1 MNRRV
6 KKYIKRIGIAAACA
20 AVAAGVLTRLR
31 VRTGGA
37 VQVLP
42 VSMMSGPAE
51 TLMFT
56 GVVNASPSQNVKLKD
71 AMVRSVNV
79 TAGDTV
85 KKGDVL
91 MEYDTTSFALT
102 VQADEAKIA
111 VLEADLGRQKRRL
124 EQVRGLKPSESAPLQ
139 ADPAPSSTEE
149 GGNDRKKDMPPLVTE
164 SRLDEK
170 KAGSREVF
178 QVTTQTVVSAGFLQK
193 LQQTATCA
201 RLDVFEGNVYYGM
214 WILDG
219 AALAGTAGING
230 GSYRPLSGQEKDA
243 LADEIARD
251 ILSGAAGDQTPG
263 QTAPPEPSS
272 QPAQSSQP
280 SQPSPVAPSSQP
292 SQVSSTPQSSETQP
306 DQTSPS
312 SQTSHPAVA
321 VATAADVK
329 ALSGRIRQILE
340 SSGLGIVQAP
350 VSSET
355 AFQDWKLA
363 DSMQITEQ
371 GAVIRSGSGYGVFQA
386 SAPIP
391 YEEYSAAD
399 GGDETEAADALP
411 VTGTEDAGSVDTSD
425 ENYVYTQAELASL
438 IKQSQKA
445 IQDTDLQLRQARIT
459 LEQDRETK
467 KDGLIKAQSDGVVK
481 EVKDYRAVSPGD
493 TVITVTGDSGY
504 EITAYVDELSVTRL
518 SAGDAAQITD
528 YSTGST
534 MSGSIL
540 SISDRPADEN
550 MGYEV
555 YGVNPNSSYYPVTIA
570 VEDTKEALDKASRC
584 GVAFAMQESP
594 ALVIESM
601 YVRSDGGGK
610 YVMLAGE
617 DGRLQ
622 KRYVKTG
629 RTIYNYQVEILEGLS
644 ADDFIAFPYGVN
656 ATEGAKAERMDMSDL
671 YGGIN

>member
-31 VRTGGA
+31 VRAGGA
-37 VQVLP
+37 VQALP
-42 VSMMSGPAE
+42 VSMMAGSAE

-111 VLEADLGRQKRRL
+111 VLEADLDRQKRRL
-124 EQVRGLKPSESAPLQ
+124 EQVRGLKPSESAPLP

-164 SRLDEK
+164 STLDEK
-170 KAGSREVF
+170 KAGTREVF

-193 LQQTATCA
+193 LQQTASCA
-201 RLDVFEGNVYYGM
+201 RLDVFEGNVYYGT

-219 AALAGTAGING
+219 AALAGTAEING

-263 QTAPPEPSS
+263 QTAPAEPSS
-272 QPAQSSQP
+272 QSSQ
-280 SQPSPVAPSSQP
+280 
-292 SQVSSTPQSSETQP
+292 TQP
-306 DQTSPS
+306 DQTVPS
-312 SQTSHPAVA
+312 LQPA
-321 VATAADVK
+321 TQAAAETDEK

-340 SSGLGIVQAP
+340 SSGLGIVQDP

-371 GAVIRSGSGYGVFQA
+371 GALIRSGSGYGVFQA

-391 YEEYSAAD
+391 YEEYADAD
-399 GGDETEAADALP
+399 GGYETEAADALP
-411 VTGTEDAGSVDTSD
+411 VTGTEDAGPADTSD

-438 IKQSQKA
+438 IKQSQKT

-467 KDGLIKAQSDGVVK
+467 KDGLVKAQSDGVVK

-493 TVITVTGDSGY
+493 TVIMVAGDSGY
-504 EITAYVDELSVTRL
+504 EITAYVDELSVTGL

-570 VEDTKEALDKASRC
+570 AEDTKEALDKASRC
-584 GVAFAMQESP
+584 GVTFAMQESP

-601 YVRSDGGGK
+601 YVRSDD
-610 YVMLAGE
+610 GE
-617 DGRLQ
+617 DGRLE

-629 RTIYNYQVEILEGLS
+629 RTIYNYQVEILDGLS
-644 ADDFIAFPYGVN
+644 AEDYIAFPYGSNV
-656 ATEGAKAERMDMSDL
+656 TEGAKAERMDMSDL
-671 YGGIN
+671 YGGIY

>member
-31 VRTGGA
+31 VRAGGA
-37 VQVLP
+37 VQALP
-42 VSMMSGPAE
+42 VSMMAGSAE

-111 VLEADLGRQKRRL
+111 VLEADLDRQKRRL
-124 EQVRGLKPSESAPLQ
+124 EQVRGLKPSESAPLP

-164 SRLDEK
+164 STLDEK
-170 KAGSREVF
+170 KAGTREVF

-193 LQQTATCA
+193 LQQTASCA
-201 RLDVFEGNVYYGM
+201 RLDVFEGNVYYGT

-219 AALAGTAGING
+219 AALAGTAEING

-263 QTAPPEPSS
+263 QTAPAE
-272 QPAQSSQP
+272 
-280 SQPSPVAPSSQP
+280 PSSQP
-292 SQVSSTPQSSETQP
+292 SQVSSTPQSSQTQP

-312 SQTSHPAVA
+312 SQTSQPA
-321 VATAADVK
+321 TQAAAETDEE

-340 SSGLGIVQAP
+340 SSGLGIVQDP

-371 GAVIRSGSGYGVFQA
+371 EAVIRSGSGYGVFQA

-391 YEEYSAAD
+391 YEEYAAAD
-399 GGDETEAADALP
+399 GGYETEAADALP
-411 VTGTEDAGSVDTSD
+411 VTGTEDAGPVDTSD

-438 IKQSQKA
+438 IKQSQKT

-467 KDGLIKAQSDGVVK
+467 KDGLVKAQSDGVVK

-493 TVITVTGDSGY
+493 TVITVAGDSGY
-504 EITAYVDELSVTRL
+504 EITAYVDELSVTGL

-570 VEDTKEALDKASRC
+570 AEDTKEALDKASRC
-584 GVAFAMQESP
+584 GVTFAMQESP

-617 DGRLQ
+617 DGRLE

-629 RTIYNYQVEILEGLS
+629 RTIYNYQVEILDGLS
-644 ADDFIAFPYGVN
+644 AEDYIAFPYGSNV
-656 ATEGAKAERMDMSDL
+656 TEGAKAERMDMSDL
-671 YGGIN
+671 YGGIY

>member
-1 MNRRV
+1 VNRRV

-31 VRTGGA
+31 VRAGGA

-111 VLEADLGRQKRRL
+111 VLEADLDRQKRRL

-164 SRLDEK
+164 SSLDEK

-193 LQQTATCA
+193 LQQTASCA
-201 RLDVFEGNVYYGM
+201 RLDVFEGNVYYGT

-219 AALAGTAGING
+219 AALAGTAEING

-263 QTAPPEPSS
+263 QTAPAE
-272 QPAQSSQP
+272 
-280 SQPSPVAPSSQP
+280 PSSQP
-292 SQVSSTPQSSETQP
+292 SQVSSTPQSSQTQP
-306 DQTSPS
+306 DQTVPS
-312 SQTSHPAVA
+312 SQTSQPA
-321 VATAADVK
+321 TQAAAETDEE

-340 SSGLGIVQAP
+340 SSGLGIVQDP

-391 YEEYSAAD
+391 YEEYAAAD
-399 GGDETEAADALP
+399 GGYETEAADALP
-411 VTGTEDAGSVDTSD
+411 VTGTEDAGPADTSD

-438 IKQSQKA
+438 IKQSQKT

-467 KDGLIKAQSDGVVK
+467 KDGLVKAQSDGVVK

-493 TVITVTGDSGY
+493 TVITVAGDSGY
-504 EITAYVDELSVTRL
+504 EITAYVDELSVTGL

-570 VEDTKEALDKASRC
+570 AEDTKEALDKASRC
-584 GVAFAMQESP
+584 GVTFAMQESP

-601 YVRSDGGGK
+601 YVRSDDGGK

-617 DGRLQ
+617 DGRLE

-629 RTIYNYQVEILEGLS
+629 RTIYNYQVEILDGLS
-644 ADDFIAFPYGVN
+644 AEDYIAFPYGSNV
-656 ATEGAKAERMDMSDL
+656 TEGAKAERMDMSDL
-671 YGGIN
+671 YGGIY

>member
-31 VRTGGA
+31 VRAGGA
-37 VQVLP
+37 VQALP

-111 VLEADLGRQKRRL
+111 VLEADLDRQKRRL
-124 EQVRGLKPSESAPLQ
+124 EQVRGLKPSESAPLP

-164 SRLDEK
+164 STLDEK
-170 KAGSREVF
+170 KAGTREVF

-193 LQQTATCA
+193 LQQTASCA
-201 RLDVFEGNVYYGM
+201 RLDVFEGNVYYGT

-219 AALAGTAGING
+219 AALAGTAEING

-263 QTAPPEPSS
+263 QTAPAE
-272 QPAQSSQP
+272 
-280 SQPSPVAPSSQP
+280 PSSQP
-292 SQVSSTPQSSETQP
+292 SQVSSTPQSSQTQP

-312 SQTSHPAVA
+312 SQPSQPA
-321 VATAADVK
+321 TQAAAETDEK

-340 SSGLGIVQAP
+340 SSGLGIVQDP

-391 YEEYSAAD
+391 YEEYAAAD

-411 VTGTEDAGSVDTSD
+411 VTGTEDAGPADLSD
-425 ENYVYTQAELASL
+425 ENYIYTQAELASL

-467 KDGLIKAQSDGVVK
+467 KDGLVKAQSDGVVK

-504 EITAYVDELSVTRL
+504 EITAYVDELSVTGL
-518 SAGDAAQITD
+518 SAGDAALITD

-570 VEDTKEALDKASRC
+570 AEDTKEALDKASRC
-584 GVAFAMQESP
+584 GVTFAMQESP

-601 YVRSDGGGK
+601 YVRSDDGGK

-617 DGRLQ
+617 DGRLE

-629 RTIYNYQVEILEGLS
+629 RTIYNYQVEILDGLS
-644 ADDFIAFPYGVN
+644 AEDYIAFPYGSNV
-656 ATEGAKAERMDMSDL
+656 TEGAKAERMDMSDL
-671 YGGIN
+671 YGGIY